1 MDKVDRVDKV
11 FKALADESR
20 RAILDR
26 LYAGGGLTLSELS
39 TPFAKLM
46 SRQAVMKHLRILE
59 DANLVTTLWSGR
71 EKRHYLN
78 PVPIH
83 AIQDRWIRKFE
94 KQRIAAL
101 SALKSALENPEKR
114 KDIKNEFKRRKND

>member
-1 MDKVDRVDKV
+1 MDAV

-26 LYAGGGLTLSELS
+26 LYQGGGQTLGELCE
-39 TPFAKLM
+39 PFAPSM

-59 DANLVTTLWSGR
+59 SANLVTVVWSGR

-83 AIQDRWIRKFE
+83 AVQARWIKKFE
-94 KQRIAAL
+94 NARLDAIHALKAAL
-101 SALKSALENPEKR
+101 EEPQTKEK
-114 KDIKNEFKRRKND
+114 KHAKK